1 MKRGLT
7 WSLLDTIFF
16 LATRTKIQFSYP
28 TSSGINVVCLSTVLI
43 KIVKFARIE
52 TVNLTLAYWQAEQK
66 SIDQTL
72 LFTKQIFKILQK

>member
-1 MKRGLT
+1 MKRRLT
-7 WSLLDTIFF
+7 GFLPNTIF

-28 TSSGINVVCLSTVLI
+28 TSSGINVVFLSTILI
-43 KIVKFARIE
+43 KIVKFGRIE